1 MFNSFSRNMFFFFFL
16 CFTEINISNLVFIS
30 PDVVPV
36 GQMSVFILQQGP
48 DTLNVNEFVE

>member
-1 MFNSFSRNMFFFFFL
+1 MFNSFSRNMFFFF
-16 CFTEINISNLVFIS
+16 CFTEITVSNLVFIS

-36 GQMSVFILQQGP
+36 GQVSVFILQRGP